1 MSMKRIVITT
11 LLFSLLLAACGGGY
25 NCTDPLG
32 CVTVKSGAPI
42 TIAVALT
49 LSGPDAPYG
58 TDALR
63 GVAIAIT
70 DYNEILNHPI
80 ALIQEDDQCSADG
93 GEAAAK
99 RLAEN
104 PDITG
109 VIGTTCSSA
118 AVPAAKILTEAGTVL
133 ISPSSTA
140 ASLTSAETHQAGFL
154 RTIYNDKSQAKTVA
168 EFAYVVLGAR
178 RMATIHDGTPYSQE
192 LQEEACTVF
201 EVLGG
206 LCVEQFL
213 LNTGSNPKG
222 ALNQIALF
230 APDVLYY
237 PLYTI
242 DGVAVTRQISE
253 AGLGNAALISSDGL
267 LSSDFIAQTKNAG
280 QGIYLSGP
288 STLKIDPSFYEKYE
302 ARYGEKPIAVYAA
315 QGYDA
320 AMILIAAIEKV
331 AIRRGAA
338 LYIPRQALR
347 DALYATKNFQGLS
360 GTLTCSSL
368 GDCAAPNI
376 VIYQLRG
383 LEFKPIYP

>member
-1 MSMKRIVITT
+1 MRHIVIIA
-11 LLFSLLLAACGGGY
+11 LMLSFLLAACGGGNY
-25 NCTDPLG
+25 TCTDPLG
-32 CVTVKSGAPI
+32 CVTVVSGAPI
-42 TIAVALT
+42 TIAVELT

-63 GVAIAIT
+63 GVAIAVT
-70 DYNEILNHPI
+70 DYNEILSHPI
-80 ALIQEDDQCSADG
+80 ELVQDDDLCSAEG

-104 PDITG
+104 PSITG

-118 AVPAAKILTEAGTVL
+118 AVPAAKILTEAGMVL

-168 EFAYVVLGAR
+168 EFAYVALGAR
-178 RMATIHDGTPYSQE
+178 SMATIHDGAPYSQE
-192 LQEEACTVF
+192 LQEEACAIF
-201 EVLGG
+201 EVMGG
-206 LCVEQFL
+206 LCVEQFH
-213 LNTGSNPKG
+213 LNTGINPKG
-222 ALNQIALF
+222 ALTRIALF
-230 APDVLYY
+230 DPDVLYY
-237 PLYTI
+237 PLYTT

-253 AGLGNAALISSDGL
+253 TGLGNTALISSDGL
-267 LSSDFIAQTKNAG
+267 LSSDFIAQTQEDA
-280 QGIYLSGP
+280 QGMYLSGP
-288 STLKIDPSFYEKYE
+288 SDLKIDPSFYEKYE

-331 AIRRGAA
+331 AVRKGAII
-338 LYIPRQALR
+338 YIPRQALR
-347 DALYATKNFQGLS
+347 DALYATKNFEGLS
-360 GTLTCSSL
+360 GVLTCSPL

-376 VIYQLRG
+376 VIYQVRG
-383 LEFKPIYP
+383 LEFEPIYP